1 MNVTVSL
8 PFSVWQPGAPMAA
21 WAPEVPAKAWQAQVL
36 GGMLNVLIVTGP
48 AIQDEG
54 GSAILDEGGGNIE
67 TEGY

>member
-1 MNVTVSL
+1 
-8 PFSVWQPGAPMAA
+8 MAA